1 MVDGVLDVNAVPL
14 PLRVLLV
21 EDHPD
26 LAAATA
32 AFLEAEG
39 LDVRTALS
47 GHEGLAIMATF
58 HPQLLLCDMNL
69 PDMSGL
75 DLVRELKST
84 PSTERPYIVMLTGI
98 AGMDATLLQ
107 VDRCMVKPIT
117 TEAIATLVHA
127 ARLKLNNGM

>member
-1 MVDGVLDVNAVPL
+1 MTDDALDVNPVGL
-14 PLRVLLV
+14 PLRVLLI

-47 GHEGLAIMATF
+47 GHEGLAITATF
-58 HPQLLLCDMNL
+58 QPQLLLCDLNL

-75 DLVRELKST
+75 DVVRELRST
-84 PSTERPYIVMLTGI
+84 PSTQRTYIVMLTGI
-98 AGMDATLLQ
+98 AGMDATQLQ

-117 TEAIATLVHA
+117 TDAIATLVHA
-127 ARLKLNNGM
+127 AS